1 MMLMAEN
8 ERWDFILHPLCL
20 AIIMRKW
27 NLFGHVMYYG
37 QLLFYITFLT
47 LLNVHILTSVSPIQI
62 PYHPHCS
69 AFSNQTS
76 LLYDQS
82 K

>member
-8 ERWDFILHPLCL
+8 ERWDFILHLLCL

-47 LLNVHILTSVSPIQI
+47 LLNVHISPSMLYSRTHQI
-62 PYHPHCS
+62 R
-69 AFSNQTS
+69 QMKD
-76 LLYDQS
+76 LQQM
-82 K
+82 